1 MITFLDFHRT
11 IFDTDAYDVAVRDGE
26 TVDPSAFVY
35 PDAAQALR
43 SLENNGVVITSA
55 AEDFVASA
63 LKHIPRLTILAT
75 LGVGKAA
82 YLASWPGYYGQAAVF
97 VDDSPD
103 ELVQLTDVHP
113 ALTGVEIRRDGKE
126 GHGRFKVITSLSEL

>member
-11 IFDTDAYDVAVRDGE
+11 LFDTDAYELATRQGE

-35 PDAAQALR
+35 PDAVQALR
-43 SLENNGVVITSA
+43 SLENNGVVVTSA

-75 LGVGKAA
+75 AGMIKEA

-103 ELVQLTDVHP
+103 ELVQLTEVHP
-113 ALTGVEIRRDGKE
+113 ALTGVEIRRDEKE
-126 GHGRFKVITSLSEL
+126 GDGKFKVITSLSEL

>member
-11 IFDTDAYDVAVRDGE
+11 IFDTDAYECAVRDGE

-43 SLENNGVVITSA
+43 SLENNGVVVTSA
-55 AEDFVASA
+55 AEDFVAAA
-63 LKHIPRLTILAT
+63 LKHIPRLTILSTA
-75 LGVGKAA
+75 GMSKEA
-82 YLASWPGYYGQAAVF
+82 YLASWPGYYGQTAVF

-103 ELVQLTDVHP
+103 ELVHLTDAHP
-113 ALTGVEIRRDGKE
+113 TLTCVEIRRDGKE
-126 GHGRFKVITSLSEL
+126 GDGRFKVITSLSEL

>member
-11 IFDTDAYDVAVRDGE
+11 IFDTDAYDCAVRDGE

-35 PDAAQALR
+35 PDATQALK
-43 SLENNGVVITSA
+43 SLENNGVVVTSA
-55 AEDFVASA
+55 AEDLVATA

-75 LGVGKAA
+75 MGASKEA

-103 ELVQLTDVHP
+103 ELVQLTDAHP
-113 ALTGVEIRRDGKE
+113 ALTCIEIRRDGKE
-126 GHGRFKVITSLSEL
+126 GDGRFKVITSLSEL